1 LDICPKRSDFKQ
13 RLQEAQ
19 DQSGSSTNL
28 LRFVAALQAKYPDLT
43 ESDDTPWATGPLTG
57 EISDNFINFAVSWSW
72 YNEDLISFVVE
83 TARSHGLHCFDPQ
96 SNEFYE
102 TKSGR

>member
-1 LDICPKRSDFKQ
+1 MDPQHSDFRQ

-19 DQSGSSTNL
+19 DQSGTSAKL
-28 LRFVAALQAKYPDLT
+28 LDFVAALQARYPDLT
-43 ESDDTPWATGPLTG
+43 ETDDTPWATGPLTG
-57 EISDNFINFAVSWSW
+57 EICNNFINFAVSWSW
-72 YNEDLISFVVE
+72 YNDDVITFVVK

-102 TKSGR
+102 APLGR